1 MLHCLRAATRIL
13 ALQFCQGSI
22 FSLALE
28 KTLGRKQ
35 EGTAYLRQGAGTKS
49 IKAHKKLCI
58 QHQLTSE
65 DWEGTM
71 RGGIFDVPFVLNHGS
86 PCLQVSK
93 GILDQWINMCENMG
107 SKEHKLNSGKGKT
120 CCVFTD
126 CESEQGGMWKRGRS

>member
-1 MLHCLRAATRIL
+1 MLKARCWH
-13 ALQFCQGSI
+13 
-22 FSLALE
+22 
-28 KTLGRKQ
+28 K
-35 EGTAYLRQGAGTKS
+35 

-58 QHQLTSE
+58 QQQLTSE
-65 DWEGTM
+65 DWERIM

-107 SKEHKLNSGKGKT
+107 SKEHKLNSGKGKM

-126 CESEQGGMWKRGRS
+126 CESVRTRRHVEERQELLSH